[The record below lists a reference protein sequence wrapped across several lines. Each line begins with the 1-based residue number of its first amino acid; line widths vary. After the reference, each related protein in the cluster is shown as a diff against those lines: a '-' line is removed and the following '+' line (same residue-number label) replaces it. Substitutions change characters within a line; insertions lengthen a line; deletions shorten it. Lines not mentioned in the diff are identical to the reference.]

1 MAVNKYRLFELA
13 VVLLL
18 LVAGCDVEHEPP
30 LKIPPR
36 PSPTATTQ
44 APVVTPQPA
53 RVLSVCLGQEPQ
65 SLFLYDSSSR
75 AARAIRQALFD
86 GPFDEVGFQFIPVI
100 LERVPTLENGDVDIN
115 QVEVQPGERMVDAS
129 GNRTYLA
136 EGEVYRPAGCYST
149 ECEEVYRGQE
159 PVMLDQVSILFRI
172 TPGVEWSDGTPLQGE
187 DSVFSFRVAQDLYG
201 EFGPDKL
208 RYAQEYAPVDR
219 NRVEWRGIPGYQGIT
234 SYADFFFTPLP
245 RHRWQELDTS
255 QILRDQR
262 ARKDPL
268 GWGPYV
274 IQEWLPGDHLTVVE
288 NERYFRRAAGFPYYD
303 HIVFRFF
310 EDVSGVL
317 DAFRAR
323 ECEVALGVPG
333 LVNEIPVL
341 EQGELR
347 GSWNVVHL
355 HGGAWNQVVFGI
367 QSLEDGSP
375 LFQDT
380 ALRQAFATC
389 INRRKMIA
397 QLPEAPRIADSF
409 YPPRH
414 PSFESDLPRYRYDP
428 DEAAR
433 LLEEIG
439 WQDDDNDATTPRTAQ
454 NVEGVED
461 GSPLQV
467 SLLVSR
473 SERAGTIAG
482 LIQDD
487 LARCGVDVKVSALPS
502 GELLAPGPDG
512 PIFGRNFD
520 MAHFAWTP
528 ANYRLC
534 SLFLSSEIPG
544 PYPDFPKG
552 WGGGNASGYANE
564 EYDASCRAA
573 NTLLPE
579 METRQEAVRRA
590 QLIFGEEIPALPL
603 YFRQDVM
610 IADNELS
617 GMEDGYFSP
626 LWNVESL
633 P

>member
-1 MAVNKYRLFELA
+1 MVVNKYRGYLLA
-13 VVLLL
+13 AVFVF
-18 LVAGCDVEHEPP
+18 LVAGCGVEQKAP
-30 LKIPPR
+30 LEIPPR
-36 PSPTATTQ
+36 PSPTATTR

-53 RVLSVCLGQEPQ
+53 RVLSVCLGEEPQ
-65 SLFLYDSSSR
+65 SLFLYDSGSR

-86 GPFDEVGFQFIPVI
+86 GPFDEVDFQFIPVI
-100 LERVPTLENGDVDIN
+100 LEQVPTLENGDVVIS

-149 ECEEVYRGQE
+149 ECEEVYQGQD
-159 PVMLDQVSILFRI
+159 PVYLDQVTILFRI
-172 TPGVEWSDGTPLQGE
+172 TPGVEWSDGAPLQGD
-187 DSVFSFRVAQDLYG
+187 DSVFSYQVAQDLYG
-201 EFGPDKL
+201 DFGPEKV
-208 RYAQEYAPVDR
+208 RYAQEYAPV
-219 NRVEWRGIPGYQGIT
+219 NQYHVEWRGIPGYLGIT
-234 SYADFFFTPLP
+234 SYADYFFTPLP
-245 RHRWQELDTS
+245 RHRWQELDSS
-255 QILRDQR
+255 QIRRDKR

-268 GWGPYV
+268 GWGPYL
-274 IQEWLPGDHLTVVE
+274 IQEWLPGDHLTLVK

-303 HIVFRFF
+303 HIVFRFV
-310 EDVSGVL
+310 EDVSSGL

-323 ECEVALGVPG
+323 ECEVAVGVSG
-333 LVNEIPVL
+333 LVEEIPLL
-341 EQGELR
+341 EEGELR
-347 GSWNVVHL
+347 GSWNVVHIY
-355 HGGAWNQVVFGI
+355 GGAWHQVKFGI
-367 QSLEDGSP
+367 QSLSDDPS

-380 ALRQAFATC
+380 GVRQAFATC

-409 YPPRH
+409 FPSRH

-439 WQDDDNDATTPRTAQ
+439 WVDEDNDAATPRTAL

-461 GSPLQV
+461 GRPLQAT
-467 SLLVSR
+467 LLVSR
-473 SERAGTIAG
+473 SERAGKIAA

-487 LARCGVDVKVSALPS
+487 LARCGVDVKVSALSPD
-502 GELLAPGPDG
+502 ELLGPGPDG
-512 PIFGRNFD
+512 PIFGRDFD

-552 WGGGNASGYANE
+552 WGGGNASGFADE
-564 EYDASCRAA
+564 EYDAACRMA

-579 METRQEAVRRA
+579 MKTRQEAVRRA
-590 QLIFGEEIPALPL
+590 QIIFSEELPALPL

-610 IADNELS
+610 IADFELS
-617 GMEDGYFSP
+617 GMEDGYFDP